1 MPTVAKDVKMVIAL
15 LQLPMTA
22 IVVAISVKDST
33 AMKVGVFLQGE
44 KKEKGLVKPLLLA
57 SKSVQRLRQLPREAQ
72 RSAVNCMQGWAAP
85 ND

>member
-1 MPTVAKDVKMVIAL
+1 MPTIAKDVKMVIAL

-44 KKEKGLVKPLLLA
+44 KKDLLLEV
-57 SKSVQRLRQLPREAQ
+57 K
-72 RSAVNCMQGWAAP
+72 RSNLKNQCLVRTW
-85 ND
+85 

>member
-1 MPTVAKDVKMVIAL
+1 MPTIAKDVKMVIAL

-44 KKEKGLVKPLLLA
+44 KKGEGA
-57 SKSVQRLRQLPREAQ
+57 
-72 RSAVNCMQGWAAP
+72 G
-85 ND
+85 